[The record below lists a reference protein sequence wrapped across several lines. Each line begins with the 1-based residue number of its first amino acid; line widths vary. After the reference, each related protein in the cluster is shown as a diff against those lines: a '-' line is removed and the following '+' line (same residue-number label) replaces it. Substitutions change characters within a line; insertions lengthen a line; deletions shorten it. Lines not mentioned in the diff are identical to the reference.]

1 MRWVSRRINVRG
13 FAAFY
18 ERFCDSVVGLVMCAT
33 EGDLDLAEGQN
44 GKRSAPA
51 RPKLRLSSLRPV
63 CPTGFYRTTIKESC
77 SRVCLFWPALVTSV
91 STRGE
96 SLVIPAP
103 LDNFPGHCQVEGRQS
118 H

>member
-44 GKRSAPA
+44 GKRSARA
-51 RPKLRLSSLRPV
+51 RPKLRLSSLR
-63 CPTGFYRTTIKESC
+63 TIKESC